1 MRSKDVESAI
11 IIQASAEEFSHY
23 IEQMVAID
31 SYAGKTETAPGNSII
46 FY

>member
-11 IIQASAEEFSHY
+11 VIQASAEEFSHY

-31 SYAGKTETAPGNSII
+31 SYIGETESAPGNSII